1 MGFLQQDTNNIILDA
16 VLTNEGRKRLAANDG
31 SFRVVA
37 FSLGDDEV
45 DYGVI
50 ERFGRAVGR
59 EKIEKNTPVF
69 EALTNSNLESRSRLV
84 TVSDPNL
91 IALATYELSSTSL
104 SFSNIISS
112 NLTTEILTVKM
123 KGASNQDIP
132 QEIQDSVLV
141 ISVDRRYMSIPGQVP
156 FQSVDN
162 VDYYNVVGTT
172 SSNQSI
178 FSVNLRPRQLLDSDF
193 TTFGSNTDKTTIS
206 TFVRSQGRQSGIT
219 KDVTVTLNKNS

>member
-1 MGFLQQDTNNIILDA
+1 
-16 VLTNEGRKRLAANDG
+16 
-31 SFRVVA
+31 
-37 FSLGDDEV
+37 
-45 DYGVI
+45 
-50 ERFGRAVGR
+50 
-59 EKIEKNTPVF
+59 
-69 EALTNSNLESRSRLV
+69 
-84 TVSDPNL
+84 
-91 IALATYELSSTSL
+91 
-104 SFSNIISS
+104 
-112 NLTTEILTVKM
+112 M

-162 VDYYNVVGTT
+162 VDYYNVVGQT

-178 FSVNLRPRQLLDSDF
+178 FSVNLRPKQLLDSDF